1 MTKAQKDFC
10 NIIEAALFSSE
21 TPLSILNMQQLFPKA
36 MKPSREEILAA
47 IAVLLDEY
55 EGRGVELIQAGG
67 GYRFQ
72 TRPVYADW
80 LRRLRELRPPRYSR
94 ALLETLA
101 IIAYRQPVTRGD
113 IEEIRGVTVTTE
125 IMRALLD
132 REWVRQTGVRAVP
145 GHPALYSTTP
155 KFLAYFGLKSLD
167 ELPELEDPRRIADIV
182 QDLNIDLD
190 WEEDERRE
198 EAANDQAASTPPL
211 ETGEPT
217 IDTENSVD
225 QEPLQTPYTGLE
237 VAALL
242 ACRPLKTTCRR
253 WLHLPA
259 SDGASTEVPCADRRW
274 VSARN

>member
-21 TPLSILNMQQLFPKA
+21 TPLSILHLQQLFPQA

-225 QEPLQTPYTGLE
+225 QEPLQTPHTGLE
-237 VAALL
+237 VAAL
-242 ACRPLKTTCRR
+242 PLPSVQTAEDDMPKVAAPT
-253 WLHLPA
+253 
-259 SDGASTEVPCADRRW
+259 GE
-274 VSARN
+274 

>member
-21 TPLSILNMQQLFPKA
+21 TPLSILHLQQLFPQA
-36 MKPSREEILAA
+36 QKPSRDEILAA
-47 IAVLLDEY
+47 IAVLLEEY

-72 TRPVYADW
+72 TRSVYADW

-113 IEEIRGVTVTTE
+113 IEEIRGVMVTTE

-167 ELPELEDPRRIADIV
+167 EMPELEDPRRIADIV
-182 QDLNIDLD
+182 QDLN
-190 WEEDERRE
+190 WEEDERWE
-198 EAANDQAASTPPL
+198 VAMADTAASTLPL
-211 ETGEPT
+211 DTGESP
-217 IDTENSVD
+217 ISVEDSVD
-225 QEPLQTPYTGLE
+225 HEPLQTPHTDVE
-237 VAALL
+237 VAAL
-242 ACRPLKTTCRR
+242 PLPDVEISEEDMPRVAA
-253 WLHLPA
+253 PA
-259 SDGASTEVPCADRRW
+259 GE
-274 VSARN
+274 

>member
-21 TPLSILNMQQLFPKA
+21 TPLSISHLQQLFPRAK
-36 MKPSREEILAA
+36 KPGREEILAA
-47 IAVLLDEY
+47 IAALLDEY
-55 EGRGVELIQAGG
+55 EERGVELIQTGG

-72 TRPVYADW
+72 TRAVYADW
-80 LRRLRELRPPRYSR
+80 LRRLSDLRPPRYSP

-145 GHPALYSTTP
+145 GHPALYGTTP

-167 ELPELEDPRRIADIV
+167 ELPTLEDPRKIADIV
-182 QDLNIDLD
+182 QDLNLDLD
-190 WEEDERRE
+190 WEGDDRGEDSADEK
-198 EAANDQAASTPPL
+198 AASSHSL
-211 ETGEPT
+211 ETGDPA
-217 IDTENSVD
+217 IDLEDSED
-225 QEPLQTPYTGLE
+225 QEPRKRCMPMS
-237 VAALL
+237 
-242 ACRPLKTTCRR
+242 R
-253 WLHLPA
+253 
-259 SDGASTEVPCADRRW
+259 
-274 VSARN
+274 

>member
-1 MTKAQKDFC
+1 MTKTQKDFS

-21 TPLSILNMQQLFPKA
+21 TPLSILHLQQLFPQAK
-36 MKPSREEILAA
+36 KPGREEILAA

-72 TRPVYADW
+72 TRAVYADW

-182 QDLNIDLD
+182 QDLNLDLD
-190 WEEDERRE
+190 WED
-198 EAANDQAASTPPL
+198 AADDKAASTNSL
-211 ETGEPT
+211 ETGEPA
-217 IDTENSVD
+217 IDIENSAD
-225 QEPLQTPYTGLE
+225 QEPLQTPHADAE
-237 VAALL
+237 VAAL
-242 ACRPLKTTCRR
+242 PLPDMQTAEDDMPKVAAPT
-253 WLHLPA
+253 
-259 SDGASTEVPCADRRW
+259 GE
-274 VSARN
+274 

>member
-21 TPLSILNMQQLFPKA
+21 TPLSILHLQQLFPKVK
-36 MKPSREEILAA
+36 KPSREEILVA
-47 IAVLLDEY
+47 IAELLDEY
-55 EGRGVELIQAGG
+55 EDRGVELAQVGG

-72 TRPVYADW
+72 TRAVYADW

-145 GHPALYSTTP
+145 GHPALYATTP
-155 KFLAYFGLKSLD
+155 KFLEYFGLKSLD
-167 ELPELEDPRRIADIV
+167 ELPNLEDPRRIADIV
-182 QDLNIDLD
+182 QDLNLDLD
-190 WEEDERRE
+190 WEEGERWE
-198 EAANDQAASTPPL
+198 DVADDKAPDGDQL
-211 ETGEPT
+211 ETGDLT
-217 IDTENSVD
+217 IDTEVSAE
-225 QEPLQTPYTGLE
+225 QEPSSTSHGEGAVLALPDLE
-237 VAALL
+237 SVEGNMLKVAS
-242 ACRPLKTTCRR
+242 PT
-253 WLHLPA
+253 
-259 SDGASTEVPCADRRW
+259 SE
-274 VSARN
+274 

>member
-21 TPLSILNMQQLFPKA
+21 TPLSILHMQQLFPKA

-145 GHPALYSTTP
+145 GHPALYATTP

-167 ELPELEDPRRIADIV
+167 ELPILEDPRRIADIV
-182 QDLNIDLD
+182 QDLNLDLD
-190 WEEDERRE
+190 WEGDERWE
-198 EAANDQAASTPPL
+198 DAAGDKAASTNSL
-211 ETGEPT
+211 ETGEPA
-217 IDTENSVD
+217 IDLENSAD
-225 QEPLQTPYTGLE
+225 QDPLQTPHSE
-237 VAALL
+237 VAALPIPDVQT
-242 ACRPLKTTCRR
+242 AKEDMPKVAA
-253 WLHLPA
+253 PA
-259 SDGASTEVPCADRRW
+259 GE
-274 VSARN
+274 

>member
-1 MTKAQKDFC
+1 
-10 NIIEAALFSSE
+10 
-21 TPLSILNMQQLFPKA
+21 
-36 MKPSREEILAA
+36 
-47 IAVLLDEY
+47 
-55 EGRGVELIQAGG
+55 
-67 GYRFQ
+67 
-72 TRPVYADW
+72 
-80 LRRLRELRPPRYSR
+80 
-94 ALLETLA
+94 
-101 IIAYRQPVTRGD
+101 
-113 IEEIRGVTVTTE
+113 
-125 IMRALLD
+125 MRALLD

-225 QEPLQTPYTGLE
+225 QEPLQTPHTGLE
-237 VAALL
+237 AAVLPLPSVQTAEDDMPKVAA
-242 ACRPLKTTCRR
+242 PT
-253 WLHLPA
+253 
-259 SDGASTEVPCADRRW
+259 GE
-274 VSARN
+274 

>member
-21 TPLSILNMQQLFPKA
+21 TPLSILHLQQLFPQAK
-36 MKPSREEILAA
+36 KPSREEILEA

-72 TRPVYADW
+72 TRSVYAGW

-225 QEPLQTPYTGLE
+225 QEPLQTPHTGLE
-237 VAALL
+237 VAAL
-242 ACRPLKTTCRR
+242 PLPSVQTAEDDMPKVAAPT
-253 WLHLPA
+253 
-259 SDGASTEVPCADRRW
+259 GE
-274 VSARN
+274 